1 MATTQ
6 CIEQSPFT
14 CNLCKLK
21 FDFID
26 VMCFFISVY
35 LLEGVYEKCQNILF
49 LLLKRREILDFH
61 RCGIPSYF
69 SFPKQSFVDH
79 YTIIS

>member
-26 VMCFFISVY
+26 VIVLFIV
-35 LLEGVYEKCQNILF
+35 I
-49 LLLKRREILDFH
+49 
-61 RCGIPSYF
+61 
-69 SFPKQSFVDH
+69 
-79 YTIIS
+79 

>member
-49 LLLKRREILDFH
+49 LLLKRRE
-61 RCGIPSYF
+61 
-69 SFPKQSFVDH
+69 K
-79 YTIIS
+79 